1 MFEKLDVFEKR
12 LEEINQKLCD
22 PAVLADQQ
30 TYTELLKE
38 SSSIT
43 PIVEKYREYKSAL
56 QQAAEAEEL
65 LGDREMHE
73 LAKEDLAQAQQ
84 AAEQAAEE
92 LKLLLLPKDPND
104 DRSVI
109 VEIRGGAGG
118 EEAALFSAVLYR
130 MYSMYAQ
137 SRRWQIELLNVN
149 ETELGGFK
157 EISFMIHGQGAYS
170 RLKYESGVH
179 RVQRVPETE
188 TQGRIHT
195 STATVAVLPRGG
207 RRGGHY

>member
-1 MFEKLDVFEKR
+1 MRNVWRR
-12 LEEINQKLCD
+12 LTKSS
-22 PAVLADQQ
+22 VTRRLADQQ

-92 LKLLLLPKDPND
+92 LKLLCCPRTPTMT
-104 DRSVI
+104 
-109 VEIRGGAGG
+109 GA
-118 EEAALFSAVLYR
+118 
-130 MYSMYAQ
+130 
-137 SRRWQIELLNVN
+137 
-149 ETELGGFK
+149 
-157 EISFMIHGQGAYS
+157 
-170 RLKYESGVH
+170 
-179 RVQRVPETE
+179 
-188 TQGRIHT
+188 
-195 STATVAVLPRGG
+195 
-207 RRGGHY
+207 